1 MLEGLSWHWRCFL
14 HLNRNHFY
22 TVNTSL
28 HPSVS
33 RPERVFVVGAT
44 GYIGKFVVRELVGRG
59 YDVVSFARERSGVGS
74 KTRAGETCSQ
84 LKGSEVRF
92 GDVSHM
98 ESLKQR
104 GIRGEHFDVVVSC
117 LTSRNGGVKDS
128 WNIDYQAT
136 RNALDA
142 GKAAGATHF
151 VLLSAICVQ
160 KPLLEFQRAKLKFEH
175 ELQQSGLTWSIV
187 RPTAFFKSIAGQV
200 ESVKKGKP
208 FVMFGN
214 GELTSCKLISE
225 ADLARFIADCL
236 EDPAKQNKILPIG
249 GPGKAI
255 SFREQGEM
263 LFELLGRPPKF
274 KSMPIQMFDVIIP
287 VLSLL
292 AKIFPKMQD
301 KAEFARIG
309 KYYCSESMLVLNPQT
324 GKYDADMTPSYGSD
338 TLRDF
343 YKRALKDGLAG
354 QELGEHS
361 MF

>member
-1 MLEGLSWHWRCFL
+1 M
-14 HLNRNHFY
+14 
-22 TVNTSL
+22 NTSL
-28 HPSVS
+28 HSPIS

-44 GYIGKFVVRELVGRG
+44 GYIGKFVVRELVARG
-59 YDVVSFARERSGVGS
+59 YEVVSFARDRSGVGS
-74 KTRAGETCSQ
+74 KMRAGETCIQ

-92 GDVSHM
+92 GDVSDM
-98 ESLKQR
+98 ESLKKS

-142 GKAAGATHF
+142 AQAAGATHF

-175 ELQQSGLTWSIV
+175 ELQESGLTWSIV
-187 RPTAFFKSIAGQV
+187 RPTAFFKSISGQV

-208 FVMFGN
+208 FVMFGD
-214 GELTSCKLISE
+214 GELTSCKPISE

-236 EDPAKQNKILPIG
+236 EDPAKKNRILPVG

-255 SFREQGEM
+255 SFRQQGEM
-263 LFELLGRPPKF
+263 LFELLGRKPKF
-274 KSMPIQMFDVIIP
+274 KSMPIEMFDVIIP
-287 VLSLL
+287 VLSML

-309 KYYCSESMLVLNPQT
+309 KYYCSESMLVLDPQT
-324 GKYDADMTPSYGSD
+324 GRYDADLTPSYGND

-343 YKRALKDGLAG
+343 YKRVLREGLVG

>member
-1 MLEGLSWHWRCFL
+1 M
-14 HLNRNHFY
+14 
-22 TVNTSL
+22 NTSS
-28 HPSVS
+28 HSEVQAPK
-33 RPERVFVVGAT
+33 RVFVVGAT
-44 GYIGKFVVRELVGRG
+44 GYIGKFVVRELVARG
-59 YDVVSFARERSGVGS
+59 YAVVSFAREQSGVGS
-74 KTRAGETCSQ
+74 KTRAGETRIQ

-98 ESLKQR
+98 DSLKKS

-128 WNIDYQAT
+128 WDIDYQAT

-160 KPLLEFQRAKLKFEH
+160 KPLLEFQRAKLKFEQ
-175 ELQQSGLTWSIV
+175 ELKESGLIWSIV

-214 GELTSCKLISE
+214 GELTACKPISE
-225 ADLARFIADCL
+225 SDLARFMADCL
-236 EDPAKQNKILPIG
+236 EDLAKQNKILPIG

-255 SFREQGEM
+255 SHREQGEM
-263 LFELLGRPPKF
+263 LFELLGREPKF
-274 KSMPIQMFDVIIP
+274 KNMPIKMFDVIIT
-287 VLSLL
+287 VMSFL
-292 AKIFPKMQD
+292 AKFFPKLQD
-301 KAEFARIG
+301 KAEYARIG
-309 KYYCSESMLVLNPQT
+309 KYYCSESMLVLNPNT
-324 GKYDADMTPSYGSD
+324 GKYDADLTPSYGTD

-343 YKRALKDGLAG
+343 YSRVLKEGLAG

>member
-1 MLEGLSWHWRCFL
+1 MK
-14 HLNRNHFY
+14 
-22 TVNTSL
+22 TVTIS
-28 HPSVS
+28 SVKK
-33 RPERVFVVGAT
+33 RVFVVGAT

-59 YDVVSFARERSGVGS
+59 YDVVSFVRERSGIGS
-74 KTRAGETCSQ
+74 ATTADEVCAQ
-84 LKGSEVRF
+84 LKGSQVRF
-92 GDVSHM
+92 GDVSSM
-98 ESLKQR
+98 NSLMKN

-128 WNIDYQAT
+128 WKIDYQAT

-142 GKAAGATHF
+142 GKEAGAMHF

-160 KPLLEFQRAKLKFEH
+160 KPLLEFQRAKLKFED
-175 ELQQSGLTWSIV
+175 ELKASGLTWSIV

-200 ESVKKGKP
+200 ESVKNGKP
-208 FVMFGN
+208 YVMFGD
-214 GELTSCKLISE
+214 GKLTACKPISE
-225 ADLARFIADCL
+225 SDLARYMVNCL
-236 EDPAKQNKILPIG
+236 EDPAMQNKILPVG

-255 SFREQGEM
+255 TPVEQGEM

-274 KSMPIQMFDVIIP
+274 KKMPIQMFDVIIP
-287 VLSLL
+287 VVSLF
-292 AKIFPKMQD
+292 AKIFPKLED

-324 GKYDADMTPSYGSD
+324 GRYDADMTPSYGND

-343 YKRALKDGLAG
+343 YKRVLKEGLSG

>member
-1 MLEGLSWHWRCFL
+1 M
-14 HLNRNHFY
+14 
-22 TVNTSL
+22 NTSL
-28 HPSVS
+28 HSPP
-33 RPERVFVVGAT
+33 RRHERVFVVGAT
-44 GYIGKFVVRELVGRG
+44 GYIGKFVVRELVARG

-74 KTRAGETCSQ
+74 MTRADETRAQ
-84 LKGSEVRF
+84 LQGSEVRF
-92 GDVSHM
+92 GDVSNM
-98 ESLKQR
+98 DSLMKN
-104 GIRGEHFDVVVSC
+104 GICAEHFDVVVSC

-128 WNIDYQAT
+128 WNIDYKAT
-136 RNALDA
+136 RNALEA
-142 GKAAGATHF
+142 GKAAGASHF

-160 KPLLEFQRAKLKFEH
+160 KPLLEFQRAKLKFEQ
-175 ELQQSGLTWSIV
+175 ELKESGLTWSIV

-208 FVMFGN
+208 FVTFGN
-214 GELTSCKLISE
+214 GELTSCKPISE
-225 ADLARFIADCL
+225 SDLARFIADCL
-236 EDPAKQNKILPIG
+236 EDSEKQNKILPIG
-249 GPGKAI
+249 GPGRAI
-255 SFREQGEM
+255 SHKEQGEM

-274 KSMPIQMFDVIIP
+274 KYMPIQMFDVIIP
-287 VLSLL
+287 LMSLL
-292 AKIFPKMQD
+292 AKIFPKLQD

-343 YKRALKDGLAG
+343 YKRVLKEGIAG

>member
-1 MLEGLSWHWRCFL
+1 
-14 HLNRNHFY
+14 
-22 TVNTSL
+22 VKK
-28 HPSVS
+28 
-33 RPERVFVVGAT
+33 RVFVVGAT
-44 GYIGKFVVRELVGRG
+44 GYIGKFVVRELVTRG
-59 YDVVSFARERSGVGS
+59 YDVVSFVRERSGIGL
-74 KTRAGETCSQ
+74 KTTVEEVRAQ

-92 GDVSHM
+92 GDVSSM
-98 ESLKQR
+98 ESLLKN
-104 GIRGEHFDVVVSC
+104 GIRGEHFDVVLSC
-117 LTSRNGGVKDS
+117 LTSRNGGIKDS

-142 GKAAGATHF
+142 GKSAGVTHF

-160 KPLLEFQRAKLKFEH
+160 KPLLEFQRAKLKFEK
-175 ELQQSGLTWSIV
+175 ELKESGLNWSIV

-200 ESVKKGKP
+200 EAVKNGKP
-208 FVMFGN
+208 YVMFGD
-214 GELTSCKLISE
+214 GRLTACKPISE
-225 ADLARFIADCL
+225 SDLASYIVNCI
-236 EDPAKQNKILPIG
+236 EDSTMQNIILPVG

-255 SFREQGEM
+255 TPIEQGAM

-274 KSMPIQMFDVIIP
+274 KKMPIQMFDLIIP
-287 VLSLL
+287 VISLL
-292 AKIFPKMQD
+292 AKIFPKLED

-309 KYYCSESMLVLNPQT
+309 KYYCSESMLVLNPKT

-343 YKRALKDGLAG
+343 YQRVLREGLSG

>member
-1 MLEGLSWHWRCFL
+1 
-14 HLNRNHFY
+14 
-22 TVNTSL
+22 VNTL
-28 HPSVS
+28 S
-33 RPERVFVVGAT
+33 RESKRLFVVGAT
-44 GYIGKFVVRELVGRG
+44 GYIGKYVVRELVARG
-59 YDVVSFARERSGVGS
+59 YDVVSFARERSGIGS
-74 KTRAGETCSQ
+74 MTRAEETRIQ

-92 GDVSHM
+92 GDVSSM
-98 ESLKQR
+98 ESLMKS
-104 GIRGEHFDVVVSC
+104 GICGEHFDVVVSC

-142 GKAAGATHF
+142 GMAAGATHF

-160 KPLLEFQRAKLKFEH
+160 KPLLEFQRAKLKFEQ
-175 ELQQSGLTWSIV
+175 ELKESGLTWSIV

-200 ESVKKGKP
+200 ESVKQGRP
-208 FVMFGN
+208 FVTFGH
-214 GELTSCKLISE
+214 GRLTACKPISE
-225 ADLARFIADCL
+225 SDLARFIADCL
-236 EDPAKQNKILPIG
+236 EEPAKQNKILPIG

-255 SFREQGEM
+255 SHREQGEM
-263 LFELLGRPPKF
+263 LFELLGRTPKF
-274 KSMPIQMFDVIIP
+274 KNMPIKMFDVIIP
-287 VLSLL
+287 LLTLL
-292 AKIFPKMQD
+292 AKIFPNLQD

-343 YKRALKDGLAG
+343 YSRVLKEGIAG
-354 QELGEHS
+354 QELGAHS

>member
-1 MLEGLSWHWRCFL
+1 M
-14 HLNRNHFY
+14 
-22 TVNTSL
+22 NTSL
-28 HPSVS
+28 HSPP
-33 RPERVFVVGAT
+33 RRHERVFVVGAT
-44 GYIGKFVVRELVGRG
+44 GYIGKFVVRELVARG
-59 YDVVSFARERSGVGS
+59 YEVVSFARERSGVGS
-74 KTRAGETCSQ
+74 MTRADETRAQ
-84 LKGSEVRF
+84 LQGSEVRF
-92 GDVSHM
+92 GDVSNM
-98 ESLKQR
+98 ESLTKN
-104 GIRGEHFDVVVSC
+104 GICGEHFDVVVSC

-160 KPLLEFQRAKLKFEH
+160 KPLLEFQRAKLKFEQ
-175 ELQQSGLTWSIV
+175 ELKESDLTWSIV

-208 FVMFGN
+208 FVTFGN
-214 GELTSCKLISE
+214 GELTSCKPISE
-225 ADLARFIADCL
+225 SDLARFIADCL
-236 EDPAKQNKILPIG
+236 EDPEKQNKILPIG
-249 GPGKAI
+249 GPGRALSHK
-255 SFREQGEM
+255 EQGEM

-274 KSMPIQMFDVIIP
+274 KHMPIQMFDVIIP
-287 VLSLL
+287 LMSLL
-292 AKIFPKMQD
+292 AKIFPKLQD

-324 GKYDADMTPSYGSD
+324 GKYDADLTPSYGSD

-343 YKRALKDGLAG
+343 YKRVLKEGIAG